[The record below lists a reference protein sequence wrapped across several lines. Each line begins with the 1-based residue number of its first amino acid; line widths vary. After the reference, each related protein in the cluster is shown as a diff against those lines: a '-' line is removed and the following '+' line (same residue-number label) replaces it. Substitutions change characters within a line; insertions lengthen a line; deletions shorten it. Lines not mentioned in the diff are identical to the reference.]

1 MWGRFCS
8 MLQIDQ
14 TRCGMIMIIQFNNT
28 ENMRTISISIWGVG
42 NKAQLE
48 RVQKMWEKKFQTIGK
63 SPSVDH
69 QMNG

>member
-1 MWGRFCS
+1 
-8 MLQIDQ
+8 
-14 TRCGMIMIIQFNNT
+14 
-28 ENMRTISISIWGVG
+28 MRTISISIWGVG

-63 SPSVDH
+63 SPSVDQ